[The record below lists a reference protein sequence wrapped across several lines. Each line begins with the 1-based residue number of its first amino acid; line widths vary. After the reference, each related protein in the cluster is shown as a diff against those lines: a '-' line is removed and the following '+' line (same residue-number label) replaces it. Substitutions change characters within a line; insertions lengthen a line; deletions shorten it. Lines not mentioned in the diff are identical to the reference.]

1 MTIEPSAPPGRQGRG
16 FTLIELAI
24 VLAAVGLLLATLLPS
39 FKAMAARG
47 QLLAAAQ
54 QLQSDI
60 GLAREQASRL
70 AAPVYLSFQPGAQWC
85 YALSSSQEL
94 DCRDNAK
101 IDATATA
108 TATATTATSPAVIKR
123 VVAAD
128 FPGVLLMDAQAMAL
142 DHRNGARLG
151 TAGQARFA
159 SRTGQQLKVQLGQL
173 GRASLCAPK
182 DSIAG
187 TPICAALT
195 P

>member
-101 IDATATA
+101 IDDTA
-108 TATATTATSPAVIKR
+108 TATSPAVIKR

>member
-1 MTIEPSAPPGRQGRG
+1 VTRAGSAPPPEGRPGHG

-24 VLAAVGLLLATLLPS
+24 VLAMVGLLLAALLPT
-39 FKAMAARG
+39 FNAMAARG

-54 QLQSDI
+54 QLQADI

-70 AAPVYLSFQPGAQWC
+70 ATPVHLSFQPGAQWC
-85 YALSSSQEL
+85 YALSAEPSI
-94 DCRDNAK
+94 DCRN
-101 IDATATA
+101 TATA
-108 TATATTATSPAVIKR
+108 STTATAAVIKR

-142 DHRNGARLG
+142 DHRNGTRIG

-159 SRTGQQLKVQLGQL
+159 SRAGQQLQVQLGQL

-182 DSIAG
+182 ESITG
-187 TPICAALT
+187 TPICAAAS